1 MIEVRLKTDKDKY
14 SSNKAIKYV
23 IQLGELK
30 SYLTEKALIELKTKL
45 NTFAIPVVSK
55 QSELLKAFEVGD
67 KVEIWGNTFAKILR
81 VKLTGYVCE
90 DLTGFTFLVDN
101 KDVKERSL

>member
-23 IQLGELK
+23 VQLGELK

-45 NTFAIPVVSK
+45 NTFAIPDVVVPKGTLCECNKAGLRGEPQCNYCIK
-55 QSELLKAFEVGD
+55 QMED
-67 KVEIWGNTFAKILR
+67 
-81 VKLTGYVCE
+81 CE
-90 DLTGFTFLVDN
+90 F
-101 KDVKERSL
+101 

>member
-23 IQLGELK
+23 VQLGELK
-30 SYLTEKALIELKTKL
+30 SFLTEKALIELKNKL

-55 QSELLKAFEVGD
+55 TK
-67 KVEIWGNTFAKILR
+67 
-81 VKLTGYVCE
+81 
-90 DLTGFTFLVDN
+90 
-101 KDVKERSL
+101 